1 MDLERMTAVVSSC
14 RMLHGSGP
22 CDTTAVPPEDA
33 VSDKTEDQGGSN
45 QKSYCFNGIFRLQ

>member
-1 MDLERMTAVVSSC
+1 MTAVVSSC

-33 VSDKTEDQGGSN
+33 VSDKTEDLRASC
-45 QKSYCFNGIFRLQ
+45 SLL